1 MPDNEV
7 ITFGCRLNIFE
18 SEVIRRAAEGAGL
31 TGAVIVNT
39 CAVTAEAERQARQ
52 AIRRARRRRPEAR
65 IIVTGCAAAIA
76 PERYAGLP
84 EVDAVL
90 DNEAKLRPHS
100 YMSGAAGTVELA
112 ETAAHLVDGFEGRS
126 RAFLQVQQGCDH
138 RCTFCVIPYARGAS
152 RSVPMGLIAQQARHL
167 VIAGYREIVLTG
179 VDLTAYGADLP
190 GAPSLGQ
197 MVRRLLA
204 AVPELARLR
213 LSSLDPAEIDQELWR
228 LIAEEARLMPHL
240 HLSLQAGD
248 DLILKRMKRRHSRE
262 GAIAAARRARA
273 ARPEVALGA
282 DLIAGFPTES
292 EDMFRRSLDLI
303 AECGLAFVHV
313 FPYSARPGTPAARM
327 PQLPDAVV
335 RERAGRLRA
344 AGEAALAVELAS
356 RIGSETDVLIERPGL
371 GRAAF
376 YATVRSATQDPEG
389 SVRRMRLVDR
399 SGRNLIG
406 VPIQ

>member
-1 MPDNEV
+1 
-7 ITFGCRLNIFE
+7 
-18 SEVIRRAAEGAGL
+18 
-31 TGAVIVNT
+31 
-39 CAVTAEAERQARQ
+39 
-52 AIRRARRRRPEAR
+52 
-65 IIVTGCAAAIA
+65 
-76 PERYAGLP
+76 
-84 EVDAVL
+84 
-90 DNEAKLRPHS
+90 
-100 YMSGAAGTVELA
+100 
-112 ETAAHLVDGFEGRS
+112 
-126 RAFLQVQQGCDH
+126 
-138 RCTFCVIPYARGAS
+138 
-152 RSVPMGLIAQQARHL
+152 
-167 VIAGYREIVLTG
+167 
-179 VDLTAYGADLP
+179 
-190 GAPSLGQ
+190 

-204 AVPELARLR
+204 VVPELPRLR
-213 LSSLDPAEIDQELWR
+213 LSSLDPAEIDLELWR

-327 PQLPDAVV
+327 PQLPDALV
-335 RERAGRLRA
+335 RERAAKLRA